1 MNDKNQIS
9 DELLAAFLDGNTNAE
24 DTMRVLN
31 AAEQDMELQE
41 IIRIASEVDEDMAIT
56 IKPTIIPMTAMA
68 AKKKETYLCDI
79 ECEEFVLHQF
89 GIEVTHKSL
98 LDTAYKNCWL
108 KDKGMPL
115 YNIGRLLEK
124 NNLPVSRRYN
134 STIEE
139 VVRLLSAGNQLIA
152 VVDDTL
158 LGNAQSSANQ
168 HPNHAVAIS
177 SISVET
183 DEIILFN
190 PNTDEELTKYSIS
203 SFMEAWR
210 QSNNYLVVINT
221 TDRFI
226 YEPSP
231 IGLDDVELSEDLSE
245 LQEAIAENA
254 HEIWAKNRR
263 DQGWSYGPERNDQKK
278 ETPDMIPYC
287 NLPESEKL
295 YDREMAMQTLKL
307 VKKLG
312 FDIVKQQKYANYV
325 DSYFCSYSSGC
336 TAMVYL

>member
-56 IKPTIIPMTAMA
+56 VKPTIIPMTAMA

-139 VVRLLSAGNQLIA
+139 VVRLLSVGNQLIA

-158 LGNAQSSANQ
+158 LGNAQASANQ

-177 SISVET
+177 SITVET

-221 TDRFI
+221 TDRFV

-312 FDIVKQQKYANYV
+312 FEIVKK
-325 DSYFCSYSSGC
+325 
-336 TAMVYL
+336 

>member
-56 IKPTIIPMTAMA
+56 VKPTIIPMTAMA

-139 VVRLLSAGNQLIA
+139 VVRLLSARNQLIA

-287 NLPESEKL
+287 NLPETEKL

-312 FDIVKQQKYANYV
+312 FEIVKK
-325 DSYFCSYSSGC
+325 
-336 TAMVYL
+336 

>member
-190 PNTDEELTKYSIS
+190 PNTDEELTRYSIT
-203 SFMEAWR
+203 SFSEAWR
-210 QSNNYLVVINT
+210 QSNNYLVVVNT
-221 TDRFI
+221 TDKFI
-226 YEPSP
+226 YDPSP
-231 IGLDDVELSEDLSE
+231 IGLDDVVLSDDLTE

-278 ETPDMIPYC
+278 ETPDMVPYC

-312 FDIVKQQKYANYV
+312 FEIVKK
-325 DSYFCSYSSGC
+325 
-336 TAMVYL
+336 

>member
-1 MNDKNQIS
+1 MNDKYQIS

-56 IKPTIIPMTAMA
+56 VKPTIIPMTAMA

-152 VVDDTL
+152 VVDDTIL
-158 LGNAQSSANQ
+158 CNTLSCDGQ

-190 PNTDEELTKYSIS
+190 PNTDEELTKHSLKL
-203 SFMEAWR
+203 FLEAWR

-221 TDRFI
+221 TDKFI

-278 ETPDMIPYC
+278 ETPDMIPYFVIPC
-287 NLPESEKL
+287 HVMDNTPIMPWLSVL
-295 YDREMAMQTLKL
+295 YQ
-307 VKKLG
+307 
-312 FDIVKQQKYANYV
+312 
-325 DSYFCSYSSGC
+325 
-336 TAMVYL
+336 

>member
-1 MNDKNQIS
+1 MNDKYQIS

-56 IKPTIIPMTAMA
+56 VKPTIIPMTAMA

-210 QSNNYLVVINT
+210 QSNNYLVVVNT
-221 TDRFI
+221 TDKFI
-226 YEPSP
+226 YDPSP
-231 IGLDDVELSEDLSE
+231 IGLDDVVLSDDLTE

-278 ETPDMIPYC
+278 ETPDMVPYC

-312 FDIVKQQKYANYV
+312 FEIVKK
-325 DSYFCSYSSGC
+325 
-336 TAMVYL
+336 

>member
-31 AAEQDMELQE
+31 AAEQDMDLQE
-41 IIRIASEVDEDMAIT
+41 FIRIASEVDEDMAIT
-56 IKPTIIPMTAMA
+56 VKPTIIPMTAMA

-312 FDIVKQQKYANYV
+312 FEIVKK
-325 DSYFCSYSSGC
+325 
-336 TAMVYL
+336 

>member
-1 MNDKNQIS
+1 MNKDNYIS
-9 DELLAAFLDGNTNAE
+9 NELLAAFLDGNTNAV
-24 DTMRVLN
+24 DTMRVLK
-31 AAEQDMELQE
+31 AAEQDEELQE
-41 IIRIASEVDEDMAIT
+41 IIRIASEVDEDMAMT
-56 IKPTIIPMTAMA
+56 VAPTIIPMTAIA
-68 AKKKETYLCDI
+68 AKKKENYLCDI
-79 ECEEFVLHQF
+79 ECEEFVLRQF
-89 GIEVTHKSL
+89 GVETTHKSL

-108 KDKGMPL
+108 REKGMPL

-124 NNLPVSRRYN
+124 NNLSVSRRYN

-139 VVRLLSAGNQLIA
+139 VDRLLSAGNQLIV
-152 VVDDTL
+152 VVDDSV
-158 LGNAQSSANQ
+158 LGNTLPLENK

-177 SISVET
+177 SISIET
-183 DEIILFN
+183 NEIILFN

-203 SFMEAWR
+203 SFMEAWK

-231 IGLDDVELSEDLSE
+231 IALDDVELPDDLAE
-245 LQEAIAENA
+245 LREAIAENA
-254 HEIWAKNRR
+254 HEIWAKNRK
-263 DQGWSYGPERNDQKK
+263 DQGWTYGPERNDKKK

-312 FDIVKQQKYANYV
+312 YEIVKK
-325 DSYFCSYSSGC
+325 
-336 TAMVYL
+336 